1 MKLAKI
7 LLESSEDDLITF
19 GFDLDY
25 IQDVVDHLGSKY
37 KEGQDYELHVGRGDT
52 HPNAVTIKNPIL
64 HKDADLNDMLNAAQ
78 SDEDRYDSYD
88 DENLNENEFAG
99 LAAAIEKELKDKAPV
114 EEAVGILG
122 ILSYIL
128 LSNTVAHMLSSMAKK
143 IAKKQGWD
151 KTEDIAT
158 SIYDWTHKNEQ
169 AFMSPIKRVLS
180 VVMIGPTKKYIDP
193 VTKGLYAIF
202 IFFLAGQYGG
212 AALDA
217 VKNSKWGATAFNTV
231 KSLVKGKEVHTLIR
245 GVLSDVGILG

>member
-1 MKLAKI
+1 MKLTKI
-7 LLESSEDDLITF
+7 LLESSE
-19 GFDLDY
+19 
-25 IQDVVDHLGSKY
+25 
-37 KEGQDYELHVGRGDT
+37 
-52 HPNAVTIKNPIL
+52 
-64 HKDADLNDMLNAAQ
+64 
-78 SDEDRYDSYD
+78 YDSYD
-88 DENLNENEFAG
+88 DENLSENEFAA

-114 EEAVGILG
+114 KEAAGILG

-128 LSNTVAHMLSSMAKK
+128 LSNTIAHMISSMAKK
-143 IAKKQGWD
+143 IAKKQGWSA
-151 KTEDIAT
+151 TEDIAT
-158 SIYDWTHKNEQ
+158 KIYDWTHKNEQ

-180 VVMIGPTKKYIDP
+180 VVMVGPTKKYIEP

-217 VKNSKWGATAFNTV
+217 VKNSKWGSTAFNTV

>member
-1 MKLAKI
+1 MKLI
-7 LLESSEDDLITF
+7 NVLLES
-19 GFDLDY
+19 
-25 IQDVVDHLGSKY
+25 
-37 KEGQDYELHVGRGDT
+37 
-52 HPNAVTIKNPIL
+52 
-64 HKDADLNDMLNAAQ
+64 
-78 SDEDRYDSYD
+78 YDSYD
-88 DENLNENEFAG
+88 DENLSENEFAA

-114 EEAVGILG
+114 KEAAGILG

-128 LSNTVAHMLSSMAKK
+128 LSNTIAHMISSMAKK
-143 IAKKQGWD
+143 IAKKQGWSA
-151 KTEDIAT
+151 TEDIAT
-158 SIYDWTHKNEQ
+158 KIYDWTHKNEQ

-180 VVMIGPTKKYIDP
+180 VVMVGPTKKYIEP

-245 GVLSDVGILG
+245 GVLSDIGILG